1 MAAGNHNLTID
12 QGADFSM
19 TLTVTQNSSAFNLT
33 GYSVRAQVRKTKEDA
48 NVAASFTGTH
58 NDSGG
63 VITLTM
69 NNSVT
74 KTLDEGEYLY
84 DLEIHTANDAA
95 VTRLIQGKVQVIRGI
110 TR

>member
-33 GYSVRAQVRKTKEDA
+33 NYSVRAQVRKTKEDTNIAA
-48 NVAASFTGTH
+48 NFTGTH
-58 NDSGG
+58 NDTGG

-74 KTLDEGEYLY
+74 KTLTEGEYVY
-84 DLEIHTANDAA
+84 DLEVFTANDAA

>member
-1 MAAGNHNLTID
+1 MFGYKPKTT
-12 QGADFSM
+12 GAPAKEAD
-19 TLTVTQNSSAFNLT
+19 VSA
-33 GYSVRAQVRKTKEDA
+33 E
-48 NVAASFTGTH
+48 FTGNH

-69 NNSVT
+69 GNAVT
-74 KTLDEGEYLY
+74 KTLSEGEYVY
-84 DLEIHTANDAA
+84 DLEVYTANDAA

>member
-19 TLTVTQNSSAFNLT
+19 TLTITQNSSAFNLT
-33 GYSVRAQVRKTKEDA
+33 NYFVRADVRKTKESDVSA
-48 NVAASFTGTH
+48 EFTGTH

-69 NNSVT
+69 GNAVT
-74 KTLDEGEYLY
+74 KTLNEGEYVY
-84 DLEIHTANDAA
+84 DLEVYTANDAA

>member
-19 TLTVTQNSSAFNLT
+19 TLTITQNSSAFNLT
-33 GYSVRAQVRKTKEDA
+33 NYFVRADVRKTKEADVSA
-48 NVAASFTGTH
+48 EFTGTH
-58 NDSGG
+58 NNSGG

-69 NNSVT
+69 GNAVT
-74 KTLDEGEYLY
+74 KTLSEGEYVY
-84 DLEIHTANDAA
+84 DLEVYTANDAA